1 MRKISAD
8 LIYTLEGKP
17 IKNGVLV
24 FDDEGKILD
33 VLQDA
38 TLDESIEH
46 FTGVLVPGMVN
57 AHCHLE
63 LSFMKGQIPRHSG
76 LIEFVKQVV
85 TIRDDF
91 SKETQQQSI
100 SDADK
105 EMQKEGIV
113 YVGDI
118 SNDTRSFFQKQK
130 SNLGYHTFVELF
142 DLGPGGTQQSV
153 ETGKETYQS
162 IPQNELSGGS
172 MTIHAPYTCT
182 DDLIRFAD
190 SFSAENGRILSI
202 HLQEHRDEDTMF
214 IHKSGAWM
222 NLFTE
227 WGIDMDWFEK
237 TGKSALQST
246 INYLD
251 KNNKW
256 LFVHN
261 THTSRNDIEFAQQQ
275 PNEVY
280 WCLCPNSNL
289 YIENQMPEFQKF
301 MDSRAQCVIGT
312 DSLASN
318 DRLSILEEMKTIQ
331 KKVPQIPFEEI
342 LEWATLNGAKLFD
355 KQSILGSFKPGKRP
369 GVNLV
374 ENFDI
379 ENGRLTS
386 DSKIKKI
393 A

>member
-17 IKNGVLV
+17 VENGVLV
-24 FDDEGKILD
+24 FDEEGKILD

-38 TLDESIEH
+38 TQAEDIEH
-46 FTGVLVPGMVN
+46 YTGALIPGMVN

-85 TIRDDF
+85 AIRDDF

-100 SDADK
+100 ADADI

-142 DLGPGGTQQSV
+142 DLGPGGTQQSI

-162 IPQNELSGGS
+162 IPQNKLSGGS

-190 SFSAENGRILSI
+190 TFSAENGKILSI
-202 HLQEHRDEDTMF
+202 HLQEHRDEDAMF
-214 IHKSGAWM
+214 IHKSGTWM
-222 NLFTE
+222 NLFSE
-227 WGIDMDWFEK
+227 WGIDMGWFEK
-237 TGKSALQST
+237 TGKSALLS
-246 INYLD
+246 IIDHLD
-251 KNNKW
+251 KNNNW

-261 THTSRNDIEFAQQQ
+261 THTSRTDIEYALQQS
-275 PNEVY
+275 NEVY
-280 WCLCPNSNL
+280 WCFCPNSNL
-289 YIENQMPEFQKF
+289 YIENQMPDFQKF
-301 MDSRAQCVIGT
+301 RDSGAQCVIGT

-318 DRLSILEEMKTIQ
+318 DRLSILDEMKTIQ
-331 KKVPQIPFEEI
+331 KTAPQIPFEEI

-355 KQSILGSFKPGKRP
+355 KENILGSFKSGKTPGI
-369 GVNLV
+369 NL
-374 ENFDI
+374 I
-379 ENGRLTS
+379 ENYDVYNNRLTA
-386 DSKIKKI
+386 DSTIRKII
-393 A
+393 